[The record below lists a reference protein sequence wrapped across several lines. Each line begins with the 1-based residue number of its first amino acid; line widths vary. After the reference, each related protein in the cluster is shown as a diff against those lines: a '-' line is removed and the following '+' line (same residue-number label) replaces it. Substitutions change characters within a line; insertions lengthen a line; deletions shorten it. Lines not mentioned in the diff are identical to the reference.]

1 MNYEQYHQKGGFY
14 VIPVEIFDDLCEE
27 KDELQKENQ
36 KLKYELEQCIAVADT
51 NKELAES
58 FHKENE
64 RLKSLLKCDYE
75 DSQSIMAELTTE
87 NKQLKENN
95 LAMQEEMTR
104 TWAKLQQKED
114 IINKAKEYNNQIIK
128 DTKEF
133 YRPTSD
139 LIYSGDCLIDLAEQ
153 NIKIL
158 DNKGE

>member
-1 MNYEQYHQKGGFY
+1 MNSKEIKEALKIIKKPITVSCIEYKYFNEENYNKLLKVYENCLWFANNFEQ
-14 VIPVEIFDDLCEE
+14 INLAVEN
-27 KDELQKENQ
+27 LQKEN
-36 KLKYELEQCIAVADT
+36 E
-51 NKELAES
+51 
-58 FHKENE
+58 
-64 RLKSLLKCDYE
+64 
-75 DSQSIMAELTTE
+75 
-87 NKQLKENN
+87 QLKENN
-95 LAMQEEMTR
+95 LAMQEEMAR